1 MKNSWKKTAA
11 FVLAF
16 TLVAAPLT
24 QTGEKSKLFSKT
36 SITAYAADPTTL
48 AADTTTWENGDY
60 VVPEGGVTISGHI
73 TVNGTVNLTL
83 PAGTTLT
90 ANTGITLSDDATL
103 NVTGEG
109 AMTVNGTNNSIDS
122 TVAGTGTLVLTSGT
136 LTAKGGNGGNSKF
149 GSDNTTTNAGG
160 VAINGSVTLTGG
172 TLTVTGGNGGSGGAY
187 ADNNTLGNGGAAISG
202 DVTMSGGTLVAT
214 GGSGG
219 NVGDGFGSGDGF
231 SKNNKGGA
239 GGVAINGAL
248 SIDGGEMTVT
258 IGTSGTVKGDYNSNS
273 SGGAA
278 GAGIGGTLNLG
289 KDVTL
294 YDELGAVLD
303 DNNSSSREY
312 TGDRKQIMHAVY
324 EVIYAV
330 TQITH
335 TPAEAEGTVSM
346 TYGDSSSPLQPG
358 ETSLGDVKGKTVTL
372 NITPK
377 TGYRVKSV
385 TVEKPAAT
393 TTTLDNTITA
403 WRDGTYAVPAG
414 GLTYSDA
421 ITVAG
426 DVTLVLTDGET
437 LTLNKGIGLAEGATL
452 TVQGEGTMVVN
463 GTNNSTASTVAGTG
477 TLVLTSGTLTAK
489 GGNGQSLSNPDPETK
504 GNAGGV
510 AINGAV
516 IVNGGI
522 LTATGGDGGS
532 LNASTMPECNGG
544 AGGAAISG
552 AVTINSGTLAAT
564 GGNGGSITITNW
576 GTDNRGGAGGAA
588 IGGAVT
594 INGGTLAATKGDNG
608 TLTQKN
614 GMENNVG
621 AGSAGY
627 SGTLT
632 LGANVKLYE
641 GTDNTGTVLDDN
653 DSDSRAYSGEKK
665 ANMYAYG
672 SDVVAGHDEESNPI
686 EAEKQTDAS
695 WQFTM
700 PDYSVKINIEYE
712 EGADKTALN
721 DVTIADFTY
730 DGTEK
735 TPVLK
740 YGETTLLKDTDYELL
755 TTEGDTASAT
765 NAGTYTIHVSG
776 KGNYTGEN
784 IPLTWKINKA
794 PLNVTA
800 EAKSKTCGEDD
811 PELTYTNGA
820 LFGSDAFTG
829 ALTRAVGEDAG
840 TYAITQG
847 TLSAG
852 DNYNITFT
860 GADFTIKKIPF
871 TLTGASLTYN
881 GDAQNL
887 IAGDVPAGTKFSL
900 TAPQAGLDFE
910 AESTKLYGWMNA
922 LDNKAS
928 NASTPEERYYYDNA
942 YQALDLYYTALYYKD
957 ESVAAD
963 LMSDAVSCAG
973 EMAQY
978 EVTPTD
984 DVKEAIDYINT
995 YIKGKTI
1002 DDAKARFATV
1012 EPDDWS
1018 ETIKATNAGDYTV
1031 YYKGSGNYDDT
1042 VKSVTASIAKAPASP
1057 EAVTGLTAAFGK
1069 TLADVTLPDGWA
1081 WDAPET
1087 SVGDVGNN
1095 TFAATFTPTDT
1106 ANYNNYSANLTV
1118 AVTAISATPTAVGTL
1133 NATYG
1138 DTLADVDLPT
1148 VEDGSGTWAWKDA
1161 AATPVG
1167 NAGEQTFKAVFTPS
1181 SPNYTAVEQDVT
1193 INVAKADPTP
1203 DAVTGLTA
1211 AFGKKLSDVTLPT
1224 GWTWDAPATSVG
1236 NVGNNPFAATYTP
1249 TDTDNYN
1256 TLKQNLTVNVVA
1268 VDKTSL
1274 NEAIAAANTYLATIQ
1289 KTVYADPAL
1298 ALSSAITDANAISTN
1313 DNVTEAQVAQ
1323 AITDVNNAVTT
1334 AKAAVKDIDDTKAA
1348 QAVTDKINALPAAE
1362 AIKSTDKEA
1371 IEAAREAYTKLTEA
1385 QSAKVTK
1392 ATTDKLT
1399 AAEKAVA
1406 DRIAA
1411 DAVIEKINAIGTVA
1425 LTDES
1430 KALID
1435 AARTAYDA
1443 LATDEQ
1449 KALVSNYATLTAGE
1463 KKYSDLQIENAKTK
1477 IDVIGDI
1484 ELTAESKSAIETAR
1498 AAYNALTAD
1507 QKANVANA
1515 KVLDYAEKL
1524 YDALEDKKTAEDE
1537 KAAAETAQA
1546 TAEKA
1551 AADAKTAQ
1559 NKAEEDAATAKTAQA
1574 TAEKAAADA
1583 KTAQAKAEED
1593 AAAAKTAQATAEKAA
1608 ADAKTAQT
1616 KAEEDAATAKTAQ
1629 ATAEKNA
1636 EAAKAAQTKAE
1647 EDAAAAKTAQATAEK
1662 AAADAKTAQATA
1674 EKNAETAKAAQAKA
1688 EEDATTAKAAQ
1699 AKAEADAT
1707 TAKVAQ
1713 TKAEEDAAAAKTAQ
1727 ATAEKNAEAANSK
1740 VSDLTEQLAAAV
1752 KQIEE
1757 LESSGNVDEAL
1768 KKQVAELKEQ
1778 LDAAKTAQNEAN
1790 EALAKAQDVA
1800 AAKIAAAEAA
1810 QEKAE
1815 EEATAAE
1822 KAQATAE
1829 QTAKEATE
1837 KAAAAEKAQATAE
1850 QTAKEATEKAAAAE
1864 KAQATAEQ
1872 TAKEATEKA
1881 AAAEEAQAV
1890 ANQSAADTAIEKI
1903 NAIGTVNSTNYCE
1916 NKIVRA
1922 RAIYDSLTDEQKALV
1937 PADILAKLTAAEY
1950 EYDTLPQTGMS
1961 GLHKL
1966 FAGLASLMGIAGIGL
1981 VKKSRKEDEEE

>member
-1 MKNSWKKTAA
+1 MKHTWKKTAA
-11 FVLAF
+11 FIMALM
-16 TLVAAPLT
+16 LVAAPLT
-24 QTGEKSKLFSKT
+24 QTGGKSGLFSKT

-109 AMTVNGTNNSIDS
+109 AMIVNGTNNSIAS

-136 LTAKGGNGGNSKF
+136 LTAKGGNGGNSNW
-149 GSDNTTTNAGG
+149 GSKNTTTNAGG

-187 ADNNTLGNGGAAISG
+187 GNNNTLGDGGAAISG
-202 DVTMSGGTLVAT
+202 DVTISGGTLVAT

-219 NVGDGFGSGDGF
+219 NVGDGLGRGDGYGR
-231 SKNNKGGA
+231 NNKGGA
-239 GGVAINGAL
+239 GGAAINGAL
-248 SIDGGEMTVT
+248 SIDGGEMTAT

-273 SGGAA
+273 SAGAA
-278 GAGIGGTLNLG
+278 GAGIGGTLTLG

-294 YDELGAVLD
+294 YDGLGAVLD

-312 TGDRKQIMHAVY
+312 TDDRNQIMHAVY
-324 EVIYAV
+324 EVTYAV
-330 TQITH
+330 TEITH

-377 TGYRVKSV
+377 AGYRVKGV

-452 TVQGEGTMVVN
+452 TVQGGGTMNVC
-463 GTNNSTASTVAGTG
+463 GTNYSTASTVAGTG

-532 LNASTMPECNGG
+532 INASTLPSCNGG

-564 GGNGGSITITNW
+564 GGNGGSITITNY
-576 GTDNRGGAGGAA
+576 GDDNRGGAGGAA

-594 INGGTLAATKGDNG
+594 INGGTLTATKGDNG
-608 TLTQKN
+608 TLNIKN
-614 GMENNVG
+614 GSPNYAG
-621 AGSAGY
+621 TGSAGY
-627 SGTLT
+627 DGTLT

-641 GTDNTGTVLDDN
+641 GTDDTGTVLDDN

-672 SDVVAGHDEESNPI
+672 SDVVAGHDEESNPEAATII
-686 EAEKQTDAS
+686 EAEKQTDGS

-740 YGETTLLKDTDYELL
+740 YGETTLVKDTDYELV
-755 TTEGDTASAT
+755 TSEGDTASAT

-784 IPLTWKINKA
+784 IALTWKINKA
-794 PLNVTA
+794 DVNVTA
-800 EAKSKTCGEDD
+800 DAKSKKYGEDD
-811 PELTYTNGA
+811 PVLTYTAGA
-820 LFGSDAFTG
+820 LFGTDAFTG
-829 ALTRAVGEDAG
+829 ALARAEGEAVN

-852 DNYNITFT
+852 DNYNINFT
-860 GADFTIKKIPF
+860 GADFTI
-871 TLTGASLTYN
+871 A
-881 GDAQNL
+881 
-887 IAGDVPAGTKFSL
+887 
-900 TAPQAGLDFE
+900 
-910 AESTKLYGWMNA
+910 
-922 LDNKAS
+922 KA
-928 NASTPEERYYYDNA
+928 
-942 YQALDLYYTALYYKD
+942 
-957 ESVAAD
+957 
-963 LMSDAVSCAG
+963 
-973 EMAQY
+973 
-978 EVTPTD
+978 TPT
-984 DVKEAIDYINT
+984 
-995 YIKGKTI
+995 
-1002 DDAKARFATV
+1002 
-1012 EPDDWS
+1012 
-1018 ETIKATNAGDYTV
+1018 
-1031 YYKGSGNYDDT
+1031 
-1042 VKSVTASIAKAPASP
+1042 P
-1057 EAVTGLTAAFGK
+1057 EAVTGLTAAYGK
-1069 TLADVTLPDGWA
+1069 TLADVELPDGWA
-1081 WDAPET
+1081 WDNPST
-1087 SVGDVGNN
+1087 SVGNVGSKI
-1095 TFAATFTPTDT
+1095 FSATLTPTDT
-1106 ANYNNYSANLTV
+1106 ANYNPLTTDLTV
-1118 AVTAISATPTAVGTL
+1118 NVTAIPAAPTAVGTL

-1148 VEDGSGTWAWKDA
+1148 ADDGIWAWKDD
-1161 AATPVG
+1161 TTSVG

-1193 INVAKADPTP
+1193 INVAKADPIP
-1203 DAVTGLTA
+1203 DAVTGLSTTY
-1211 AFGKKLSDVTLPT
+1211 GKKLSDVTLPD
-1224 GWTWDAPATSVG
+1224 GWAWVDDTLSVG
-1236 NVGNNPFAATYTP
+1236 NVGDNAFAATYTP

-1256 TLKQNLTVNVVA
+1256 TLNQNLTVNVVA

-1274 NEAIAAANTYLATIQ
+1274 NEAIAAANTYRATIQ

-1298 ALSSAITDANAISTN
+1298 ALISAITAANAVAEN

-1362 AIKSTDKEA
+1362 NIKSTDKEA
-1371 IEAAREAYTKLTEA
+1371 IEAARAAYANLTEA

-1392 ATTDKLT
+1392 AATDKLT

-1406 DRIAA
+1406 DHIAA
-1411 DAVIEKINAIGTVA
+1411 DAVIEKINAISEVV
-1425 LTDES
+1425 LTNES

-1435 AARTAYDA
+1435 AARTAYEA
-1443 LATDEQ
+1443 LATDAQ
-1449 KALVSNYATLTAGE
+1449 KALVSNYTTLTADE
-1463 KKYSDLQIENAKTK
+1463 QKYSDLQVGDVKAK
-1477 IDVIGDI
+1477 IDAIGDI
-1484 ELTAESKSAIETAR
+1484 ELTDESKAAIDTAR
-1498 AAYNALTAD
+1498 AAFKALNAD
-1507 QKANVANA
+1507 QQALVANA

-1524 YDALEDKKTAEDE
+1524 YEALDAKDKADKDKADAEKSAAEALDKATKAE
-1537 KAAAETAQA
+1537 TDKAAAETEAA
-1546 TAEKA
+1546 KALDNAAKA
-1551 AADAKTAQ
+1551 A
-1559 NKAEEDAATAKTAQA
+1559 E
-1574 TAEKAAADA
+1574 
-1583 KTAQAKAEED
+1583 AQAKAEAE

-1629 ATAEKNA
+1629 ATAEKAAADAKTAQTKAEEEAAAAKTAQANA
-1636 EAAKAAQTKAE
+1636 EKAQATAEKAAADAKTAQTKAE

-1662 AAADAKTAQATA
+1662 
-1674 EKNAETAKAAQAKA
+1674 NAEAAKAAQAKA
-1688 EEDATTAKAAQ
+1688 EEDA
-1699 AKAEADAT
+1699 AT
-1707 TAKVAQ
+1707 
-1713 TKAEEDAAAAKTAQ
+1713 AKTAQ

-1800 AAKIAAAEAA
+1800 AAKIAAAE
-1810 QEKAE
+1810 
-1815 EEATAAE
+1815 

-1872 TAKEATEKA
+1872 NAKEATEKAAAAEKAQATAEQTAKEATEKA
-1881 AAAEEAQAV
+1881 AAAEEAQKV
-1890 ANQSAADTAIEKI
+1890 AEAAQAEAEKKAAEDKAAADQAAADKVIKLI
-1903 NAIGTVNSTNYCE
+1903 DAIGNVEKTNTSE
-1916 NKIVRA
+1916 NKIVAA
-1922 RAIYDSLTDEQKALV
+1922 RAAYDALTDEQKALV
-1937 PADILAKLTAAEY
+1937 TNYTVLTKAESAY
-1950 EYDTLPQTGMS
+1950 KTLPQTGMS
-1961 GLHKL
+1961 GFHKV
-1966 FAGLASLMGIAGIGL
+1966 FAGLAALMGITGMGL
-1981 VKKSRKEDEEE
+1981 IKKSRKEDEEE

>member
-1 MKNSWKKTAA
+1 MKHTWKKTAA
-11 FVLAF
+11 FIMALM
-16 TLVAAPLT
+16 LVAAPLT
-24 QTGEKSKLFSKT
+24 QTGGKSGLFSKT

-109 AMTVNGTNNSIDS
+109 AMIVNGTNNSIAS

-136 LTAKGGNGGNSKF
+136 LTAKGGNGGNSNW
-149 GSDNTTTNAGG
+149 GSKNTTTNAGG

-187 ADNNTLGNGGAAISG
+187 GNNNTLGDGGAAISG
-202 DVTMSGGTLVAT
+202 DVTISGGTLVAT

-219 NVGDGFGSGDGF
+219 NVGDGLGRGDGYGR
-231 SKNNKGGA
+231 NNKGGA
-239 GGVAINGAL
+239 GGAAINGAL
-248 SIDGGEMTVT
+248 SIDGGEMTAT

-273 SGGAA
+273 SAGAA
-278 GAGIGGTLNLG
+278 GAGIGGTLTLG

-294 YDELGAVLD
+294 YDGLGAVLD

-312 TGDRKQIMHAVY
+312 TDDRNQIMHAVY
-324 EVIYAV
+324 EVTYAV
-330 TQITH
+330 TEITH

-377 TGYRVKSV
+377 AGYRVKGV

-452 TVQGEGTMVVN
+452 TVQGGGTMNVC
-463 GTNNSTASTVAGTG
+463 GTNYSTASTVAGTG

-532 LNASTMPECNGG
+532 INASTLPSCNGG

-564 GGNGGSITITNW
+564 GGNGGSITITNY
-576 GTDNRGGAGGAA
+576 GDDNRGGAGGAA

-594 INGGTLAATKGDNG
+594 INGGTLTATKGDNG
-608 TLTQKN
+608 TLNIKN
-614 GMENNVG
+614 GSPNYAG
-621 AGSAGY
+621 TGSAGY
-627 SGTLT
+627 DGTLT

-641 GTDNTGTVLDDN
+641 GTDDTGTVLDDN

-672 SDVVAGHDEESNPI
+672 SDVVAGHDEESNPEAATII
-686 EAEKQTDAS
+686 EAEKQTDGS

-740 YGETTLLKDTDYELL
+740 YGETTLVKDTDYELV
-755 TTEGDTASAT
+755 TSEGDTASAT

-784 IPLTWKINKA
+784 IALTWKINKA
-794 PLNVTA
+794 DVNVTA
-800 EAKSKTCGEDD
+800 DAKSKKYGEDD
-811 PELTYTNGA
+811 PVLTYTAGA
-820 LFGSDAFTG
+820 LFGTDAFTG
-829 ALTRAVGEDAG
+829 ALARAEGEAVN

-852 DNYNITFT
+852 DNYNINFT
-860 GADFTIKKIPF
+860 GADFTI
-871 TLTGASLTYN
+871 A
-881 GDAQNL
+881 
-887 IAGDVPAGTKFSL
+887 
-900 TAPQAGLDFE
+900 
-910 AESTKLYGWMNA
+910 
-922 LDNKAS
+922 KA
-928 NASTPEERYYYDNA
+928 
-942 YQALDLYYTALYYKD
+942 
-957 ESVAAD
+957 
-963 LMSDAVSCAG
+963 
-973 EMAQY
+973 
-978 EVTPTD
+978 TPT
-984 DVKEAIDYINT
+984 
-995 YIKGKTI
+995 
-1002 DDAKARFATV
+1002 
-1012 EPDDWS
+1012 
-1018 ETIKATNAGDYTV
+1018 
-1031 YYKGSGNYDDT
+1031 
-1042 VKSVTASIAKAPASP
+1042 P
-1057 EAVTGLTAAFGK
+1057 EAVTGLTAAYGK
-1069 TLADVTLPDGWA
+1069 TLADVELPDGWA
-1081 WDAPET
+1081 WDNPST
-1087 SVGDVGNN
+1087 SVGNVGSKI
-1095 TFAATFTPTDT
+1095 FSATLTPTDT
-1106 ANYNNYSANLTV
+1106 ANYNPLTTDLTV
-1118 AVTAISATPTAVGTL
+1118 NVTAIPAAPTAVGTL

-1148 VEDGSGTWAWKDA
+1148 ADDGIWAWKDD
-1161 AATPVG
+1161 TTSVG

-1193 INVAKADPTP
+1193 INVAKADPIP
-1203 DAVTGLTA
+1203 DAVTGLSTTY
-1211 AFGKKLSDVTLPT
+1211 GKKLSDVTLPD
-1224 GWTWDAPATSVG
+1224 GWAWVDDTLSVG
-1236 NVGNNPFAATYTP
+1236 NVGDNAFAATYTP

-1256 TLKQNLTVNVVA
+1256 TLNQNLTVNVVA

-1274 NEAIAAANTYLATIQ
+1274 NEAIAAANTYRATIQ

-1298 ALSSAITDANAISTN
+1298 ALISAITAANAVAEN

-1362 AIKSTDKEA
+1362 NIKSTDKEA
-1371 IEAAREAYTKLTEA
+1371 IEAARAAYANLTEA

-1392 ATTDKLT
+1392 AATDKLT

-1406 DRIAA
+1406 DHIAA
-1411 DAVIEKINAIGTVA
+1411 DAVIEKINAISEVV
-1425 LTDES
+1425 LTNES

-1435 AARTAYDA
+1435 AARTAYEA
-1443 LATDEQ
+1443 LATDAQ
-1449 KALVSNYATLTAGE
+1449 KALVSNYTTLTADE
-1463 KKYSDLQIENAKTK
+1463 QKYSDLQVGDVKAK
-1477 IDVIGDI
+1477 IDAIGDI
-1484 ELTAESKSAIETAR
+1484 ELTDESKAAIDTAR
-1498 AAYNALTAD
+1498 AAFKALNAD
-1507 QKANVANA
+1507 QQALVANA

-1524 YDALEDKKTAEDE
+1524 YEALDAKDKADKDKADAEKSAAEALDKATKAE
-1537 KAAAETAQA
+1537 TDKAAAETEAA
-1546 TAEKA
+1546 KALDNAAKA
-1551 AADAKTAQ
+1551 A
-1559 NKAEEDAATAKTAQA
+1559 E
-1574 TAEKAAADA
+1574 
-1583 KTAQAKAEED
+1583 AQAKAEAE

-1616 KAEEDAATAKTAQ
+1616 KAEEDAAT
-1629 ATAEKNA
+1629 
-1636 EAAKAAQTKAE
+1636 
-1647 EDAAAAKTAQATAEK
+1647 
-1662 AAADAKTAQATA
+1662 
-1674 EKNAETAKAAQAKA
+1674 
-1688 EEDATTAKAAQ
+1688 
-1699 AKAEADAT
+1699 
-1707 TAKVAQ
+1707 
-1713 TKAEEDAAAAKTAQ
+1713 AKTAQ

-1800 AAKIAAAEAA
+1800 AAKIAAAE
-1810 QEKAE
+1810 
-1815 EEATAAE
+1815 

-1872 TAKEATEKA
+1872 NAKEATEKAAAAEKAQATAEQTAKEATEKA
-1881 AAAEEAQAV
+1881 AAAEEAQKV
-1890 ANQSAADTAIEKI
+1890 AEAAQAEAEKKAAEDKAAADQAAADKVIKLI
-1903 NAIGTVNSTNYCE
+1903 DAIGNVEKTNTSE
-1916 NKIVRA
+1916 NKIVAA
-1922 RAIYDSLTDEQKALV
+1922 RAAYDALTDEQKALV
-1937 PADILAKLTAAEY
+1937 TNYTVLTKAESAY
-1950 EYDTLPQTGMS
+1950 KTLPQTGMS
-1961 GLHKL
+1961 GFHKV
-1966 FAGLASLMGIAGIGL
+1966 FAGLAALMGITGMGL
-1981 VKKSRKEDEEE
+1981 IKKSRKEDEEE

>member
-1 MKNSWKKTAA
+1 MRNSWKKTAA

-24 QTGEKSKLFSKT
+24 QTAGKGGLFGGSA
-36 SITAYAADPTTL
+36 ITAKAADYSEGDDVSVF
-48 AADTTTWENGDY
+48 AISVGDTFSAGTKITRDNRSGILPEIYVDDY
-60 VVPEGGVTISGHI
+60 CVFKYYGPGTY
-73 TVNGTVNLTL
+73 TVNENLTL
-83 PAGTTLT
+83 TAINNGVYYFDSTDTNDLTNATVTVDVAAKSTTVKIGDKNVGPAKYDVKYGSTLENAT
-90 ANTGITLSDDATL
+90 ADFPTQAGSYYAF
-103 NVTGEG
+103 VTAKETAGNYIGQAKSEAFTVSAEG
-109 AMTVNGTNNSIDS
+109 AVTWTDISANKSQDGISITSSGVDFMGNYIYGNNGSITFTSTAGKIKKIEISCNGQGNMNVFSNISSGWNECFGDGPLVWNGTATD
-122 TVAGTGTLVLTSGT
+122 
-136 LTAKGGNGGNSKF
+136 
-149 GSDNTTTNAGG
+149 
-160 VAINGSVTLTGG
+160 SVTLSARRIDIMEFAQIVY
-172 TLTVTGGNGGSGGAY
+172 TLEAKSDISDTTVTVDTENQAVSVTRGNAFIPEDEYEVTYGTTAETATADFPTASGKFY
-187 ADNNTLGNGGAAISG
+187 AF
-202 DVTMSGGTLVAT
+202 VTAKADST
-214 GGSGG
+214 
-219 NVGDGFGSGDGF
+219 
-231 SKNNKGGA
+231 
-239 GGVAINGAL
+239 
-248 SIDGGEMTVT
+248 
-258 IGTSGTVKGDYNSNS
+258 Y
-273 SGGAA
+273 
-278 GAGIGGTLNLG
+278 
-289 KDVTL
+289 
-294 YDELGAVLD
+294 
-303 DNNSSSREY
+303 Y
-312 TGDRKQIMHAVY
+312 TGTAKS
-324 EVIYAV
+324 
-330 TQITH
+330 
-335 TPAEAEGTVSM
+335 EAFTV
-346 TYGDSSSPLQPG
+346 
-358 ETSLGDVKGKTVTL
+358 V
-372 NITPK
+372 
-377 TGYRVKSV
+377 
-385 TVEKPAAT
+385 
-393 TTTLDNTITA
+393 NTIT
-403 WRDGTYAVPAG
+403 
-414 GLTYSDA
+414 
-421 ITVAG
+421 
-426 DVTLVLTDGET
+426 
-437 LTLNKGIGLAEGATL
+437 LN
-452 TVQGEGTMVVN
+452 
-463 GTNNSTASTVAGTG
+463 S
-477 TLVLTSGTLTAK
+477 
-489 GGNGQSLSNPDPETK
+489 
-504 GNAGGV
+504 
-510 AINGAV
+510 
-516 IVNGGI
+516 
-522 LTATGGDGGS
+522 
-532 LNASTMPECNGG
+532 
-544 AGGAAISG
+544 
-552 AVTINSGTLAAT
+552 
-564 GGNGGSITITNW
+564 
-576 GTDNRGGAGGAA
+576 
-588 IGGAVT
+588 
-594 INGGTLAATKGDNG
+594 
-608 TLTQKN
+608 
-614 GMENNVG
+614 EN
-621 AGSAGY
+621 
-627 SGTLT
+627 
-632 LGANVKLYE
+632 
-641 GTDNTGTVLDDN
+641 
-653 DSDSRAYSGEKK
+653 
-665 ANMYAYG
+665 
-672 SDVVAGHDEESNPI
+672 
-686 EAEKQTDAS
+686 
-695 WQFTM
+695 
-700 PDYSVKINIEYE
+700 
-712 EGADKTALN
+712 
-721 DVTIADFTY
+721 VTIADFTY

-740 YGETTLLKDTDYELL
+740 YGDTALVKDIDYELV

-765 NAGTYTIHVSG
+765 NAGTYTIHING
-776 KGNYTGEN
+776 KGNYAGESVA
-784 IPLTWKINKA
+784 LTWKINKA

-800 EAKSKTCGEDD
+800 EAKSKTCGESD

-829 ALTRAVGEDAG
+829 ALTREEGENAG
-840 TYAITQG
+840 TYAIKQG

-852 DNYNITFT
+852 DNYNITFI

-881 GDAQNL
+881 REPQNL
-887 IAGDVPAGTKFSL
+887 ISGDVPAGTKFTL
-900 TAPQAGLDFE
+900 TEPKAGLDYRV
-910 AESTKLYGWMNA
+910 ESRKIYGWMSA
-922 LDNKAS
+922 LSDKAS
-928 NASTPEERYYYDNA
+928 SASNPEESDYYDTV
-942 YQALDLYYTALYYKD
+942 QDALHFYDSVLYYLNDKIEERAAASMNRALVY
-957 ESVAAD
+957 V
-963 LMSDAVSCAG
+963 G
-973 EMAQY
+973 EMAQF
-978 EVTPTD
+978 EVTPSD

-1002 DDAKARFATV
+1002 DDAKARFETV
-1012 EPDDWS
+1012 VPEWS
-1018 ETIKATNAGDYTV
+1018 ETITATNAGTYTV

-1042 VKSVTASIAKAPASP
+1042 VKSVTATIAKAPASP

-1069 TLADVTLPDGWA
+1069 TLADVTLPTVEDGTWA
-1081 WDAPET
+1081 WDAPAT

-1118 AVTAISATPTAVGTL
+1118 AVTPISATPTAVGTL

-1138 DTLADVDLPT
+1138 DTLADVELPP
-1148 VEDGSGTWAWKDA
+1148 VEDGSGSWAWKDA
-1161 AATPVG
+1161 GTTSVG

-1181 SPNYTAVEQDVT
+1181 STNYTAVEQDVT

-1211 AFGKKLSDVTLPT
+1211 AFGKKLSDITLPTGWTWDAPATSVGNVGNNTFAATFTPTDTANYNNYSANLTVAVTAISANPAAVDALNATYGQTLADVTLPTVEGGTWAWKDALTTSVGNAGTQTFTALYTPTSANYTAIERDITVNVAKADPTPDAVTGLTAAFGKKLSDVTLPT
-1224 GWTWDAPATSVG
+1224 GWTWNAPATSVG

-1256 TLKQNLTVNVVA
+1256 TLNQNLIVNVVA

-1298 ALSSAITDANAISTN
+1298 ALSSAITDAYAISTN

-1348 QAVTDKINALPAAE
+1348 QAVTDKINALPAVADIVS
-1362 AIKSTDKEA
+1362 ADKTA
-1371 IEAAREAYTKLTEA
+1371 VEAARAAYTNLTEA
-1385 QSAKVTK
+1385 QAAKVVK

-1443 LATDEQ
+1443 LATDAQ

-1559 NKAEEDAATAKTAQA
+1559 
-1574 TAEKAAADA
+1574 
-1583 KTAQAKAEED
+1583 
-1593 AAAAKTAQATAEKAA
+1593 
-1608 ADAKTAQT
+1608 T

-1636 EAAKAAQTKAE
+1636 EAAKAAQTKAEEDAAAAKTAQATAEKNAETAKAAQAKAEEDAATAKTAQATAEKAAADAKTAQTKAE

-1688 EEDATTAKAAQ
+1688 EEDAATAKTAQ
-1699 AKAEADAT
+1699 ATAEKAAVDAKT
-1707 TAKVAQ
+1707 AQ
-1713 TKAEEDAAAAKTAQ
+1713 TKAEEDAATAKTAQANAEKNAEAAKAAQTKAEEDAAAAKTAQATAEKAAADAKTAQTKAEEDAATAKTAQANAEKNAEAAKAAQTKAEADAAAAKTAQ

-1864 KAQATAEQ
+1864 
-1872 TAKEATEKA
+1872 
-1881 AAAEEAQAV
+1881 EAQAV

-1966 FAGLASLMGIAGIGL
+1966 FAGLAALMGITGIGL
-1981 VKKSRKEDEEE
+1981 IKKSRKEDEEE